1 MNDFNYESPIELI
14 VKDVTNKITEQRDQ
28 ELLAI
33 ISEELGVKIDKP
45 RLLAALKFDK
55 TECEKFWK
63 LGYDSGYEDAEND
76 ILADILPIFGLDL
89 SNFKKD
95 DKKEDRPSD

>member
-1 MNDFNYESPIELI
+1 M
-14 VKDVTNKITEQRDQ
+14 TNE
-28 ELLAI
+28 EAI
-33 ISEELGVKIDKP
+33 I
-45 RLLAALKFDK
+45 LLKDCIRIFENGKDRTAEKALVYLEQHIEALNMAIYALEQKK
-55 TECEKFWK
+55 ENEVWK

-95 DKKEDRPSD
+95 DKKEDQPGD